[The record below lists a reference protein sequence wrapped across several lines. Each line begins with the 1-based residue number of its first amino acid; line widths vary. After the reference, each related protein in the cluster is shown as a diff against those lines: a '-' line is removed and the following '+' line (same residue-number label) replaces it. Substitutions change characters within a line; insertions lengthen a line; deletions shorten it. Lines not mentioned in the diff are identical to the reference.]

1 MRKFLVTEPILTKTV
16 SNIMVSSEN
25 SRVAEGSVRRP
36 SFLQEDTDVIAKTVI
51 ISIFIEVDSRM
62 EVQI

>member
-25 SRVAEGSVRRP
+25 SRVAEGSVRRS